1 MTAEPAEPDHGR
13 RMWGSLARRADPFLD
28 PVVAL
33 VASGMALASLLTTQA
48 DTIDPR
54 LHEPD
59 VFAAVATVVAAGSLA
74 WRRKRPLASY
84 AVFVAGALMVSGT
97 FHYIG
102 LLSVLMLVSL
112 YSLATHGKR
121 TDGLIGLGAGIVSF
135 VGLRLAGV
143 PDLRTKDVLLA
154 VATLVAAWAVA
165 EALRSRREQQRDQ
178 LRDQLRAAVTG
189 ERLRIAR
196 ELHDVVAHSMS
207 LIAVQA
213 GVGAHV
219 IRTNPAAAEQSLDV
233 IADTSRR
240 ALDQTRSMLGM
251 LRETNED
258 GIRPPT
264 PWLDDLPAL
273 LDDVRAAGLEVEL
286 LGSGSVSTL
295 DPAVSLAAYRIVQ
308 ESLTNVI
315 KHSAARGATVTVAAS
330 EDEIDV
336 QITDR
341 GPARLMARI
350 PSSGHGLVGLDE
362 RARLI
367 GGSLTYGFRGDG
379 FCVHAVLPRRA
390 GR

>member
-1 MTAEPAEPDHGR
+1 MTAEPDHR
-13 RMWGSLARRADPFLD
+13 RRGLGSLARRLDPFLD
-28 PVVAL
+28 PVIGVLA
-33 VASGMALASLLTTQA
+33 AGMALVSLLTTQVNA
-48 DTIDPR
+48 IDPR

-59 VFAAVATVVAAGSLA
+59 ALAAVATVVAAGSLA
-74 WRRKRPLASY
+74 WRRKRPVTSY
-84 AVFVAGALMVSGT
+84 AVFVGGCLVVSGT

-102 LLSVLMLVSL
+102 LLSVLLLLSL

-121 TDGLIGLGAGIVSF
+121 RDGLIGLGAGIASF
-135 VGLRLAGV
+135 VGLGLAGV
-143 PDLRTKDVLLA
+143 PDLRTRDVLLA
-154 VATLVAAWAVA
+154 IALLVAAWAVA

-178 LRDQLRAAVTG
+178 LRDQLRAAVTE

-213 GVGAHV
+213 GVGAHL
-219 IRTNPAAAEQSLDV
+219 IRTDPAAAEQSLDV

-251 LRETNED
+251 LRETSED
-258 GIRPPT
+258 GTRPPT
-264 PWLDDLPAL
+264 PWIDDLPEL
-273 LDDVRAAGLEVEL
+273 IDDVRAAGLEVEL
-286 LGSGSVSTL
+286 LRSGSASGL

-315 KHSAARGATVTVAAS
+315 KHSAARTATVIVAGS
-330 EDEIDV
+330 
-336 QITDR
+336 TDGVDLQVSDP
-341 GPARLMARI
+341 GPARMAAGI
-350 PSSGHGLVGLDE
+350 ASSGHGLVGLDE

-367 GGSLTYGFRGDG
+367 GGSLTYGVRGDG
-379 FCVHAVLPRRA
+379 YCVHATLPRTT